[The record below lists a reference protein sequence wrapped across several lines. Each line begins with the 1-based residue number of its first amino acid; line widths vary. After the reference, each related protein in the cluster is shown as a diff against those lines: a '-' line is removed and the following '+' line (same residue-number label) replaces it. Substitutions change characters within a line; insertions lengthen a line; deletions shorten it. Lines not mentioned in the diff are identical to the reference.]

1 VAEEAQGQ
9 DKSEEATPRKR
20 EKAREEGQAARSRE
34 LNTMAMLIAGSIAT
48 LALAR
53 HMGEQFST
61 LMTSV
66 AALAAHPDGQ
76 LTAALELATVTAL
89 HAALPLLIVVFVA
102 AVVGSGAM
110 GGLVFSTKAM
120 AFNAGRMNPLSG
132 LQRMFSMKSLIELGK
147 AVAKF
152 GIVAGVAFAVLELW
166 SNDLLR
172 LGLKP
177 LPEAI
182 VEALVLVGKSFVA
195 LSCSLILIAAIDVPI
210 QIADFNNKLKMTRQE
225 VRDELKDSEGRPE
238 VKSRIR
244 RLQQEIARRR
254 MLQDIPKAD
263 VVVTNP
269 QHYSVALQYV
279 ATRMSAPKVIAK
291 GADLL
296 AFKIREL
303 ATASRVPIVAS
314 PALTRAIYHSTDVGD
329 EVPASLYVAI
339 AQILAFVYQLKQYRR
354 GSGPRPR
361 PLSDLEIPQE
371 YRRES

>member
-9 DKSEEATPRKR
+9 DKNEEATPRKR

-34 LNTMAMLIAGSIAT
+34 LNTMAMLVAGSFAT
-48 LALAR
+48 LAFAR
-53 HMGEQFST
+53 HMGEQFSN

-66 AALAAHPDGQ
+66 AVMAAHPDGQ
-76 LTAALELATVTAL
+76 LTAVLELATTTAL
-89 HAALPLLIVVFVA
+89 HAALPLMLVVFVA
-102 AVVGSGAM
+102 AMVGSGAT
-110 GGLVFSTKAM
+110 GGFVFSTKAM
-120 AFNAGRMNPLSG
+120 AFNASRMNPLSG
-132 LQRMFSMKSLIELGK
+132 LQRMFSVKSLIELGK
-147 AVAKF
+147 AIAKF
-152 GIVAGVAFAVLELW
+152 AIVGAVAFAVLELW

-177 LPEAI
+177 LPVAI
-182 VEALVLVGKSFVA
+182 VEALTLVGKSFVA

-210 QIADFNNKLKMTRQE
+210 QLADFNNKLKMTRQE

-263 VVVTNP
+263 VVITNP

-329 EVPASLYVAI
+329 EVPAPLYVAI

-361 PLSDLEIPQE
+361 PLADLDIPAE
-371 YRRES
+371 YRRDS